1 MQKKSRSG
9 DQGYIMVKIPLM
21 VVKPVLKKVVKAV
34 NKSRKD
40 IKKFRKDKEK
50 KSSPAITAVNRAQER
65 LEKLRDV
72 KNATLSVLKNKMP
85 KKGLKLI
92 EDTFKDA
99 ARKRATIR
107 NIMADPKKV
116 GRKPNFKGGL
126 IRKPKLAK
134 RGF

>member
-1 MQKKSRSG
+1 MIKDPRIQ
-9 DQGYIMVKIPLM
+9 IPLM

-34 NKSRKD
+34 DKSRKE
-40 IKKFRKDKEK
+40 IKKFRKNKEK
-50 KSSPAITAVNRAQER
+50 ESSPSTISLNRAQER

-72 KNATLSVLKNKMP
+72 KNITLKALKNKMP

-92 EDTFKDA
+92 ENTFKDA

-107 NIMADPKKV
+107 NIMADPKKLKT
-116 GRKPNFKGGL
+116 KPNFKGGL